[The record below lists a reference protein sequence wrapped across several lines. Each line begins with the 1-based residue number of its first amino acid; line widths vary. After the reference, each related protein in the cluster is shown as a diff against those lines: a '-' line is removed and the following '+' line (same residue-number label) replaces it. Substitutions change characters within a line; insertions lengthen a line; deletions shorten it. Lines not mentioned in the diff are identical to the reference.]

1 MYQPSKPSLSW
12 LQLFVQ
18 TILSIY
24 AYLVMEWLFFA
35 TKPSF
40 MDAMS
45 FGYKLEILLLAGF
58 VLVELTIPLLVI
70 LRILGLIP
78 GLTQKRQVFQL
89 VGAALPASYYAI
101 TCLLLID
108 NFTYT
113 LFKFGIVTSKGVFR
127 GGYAILLIILF
138 AVWYRQVIRMIRNTP
153 VSESAKID
161 QSTKSRAF
169 PWKRFQVWL
178 AISMLALSLGFGLVR
193 IGEKTSSADEAA
205 GLIKHNPN
213 IILLGGEGVVAK
225 HMSLYGYDRDTTPRL
240 HKLAETSLL
249 AENNFTNASHT
260 TGSVFSILSGKYPT
274 QTRVLYSPNIF
285 QGEDAYQHLPGIL
298 ERSGYL
304 TYQITFP
311 YYIDA
316 YDLNM
321 QDGFDQVNGRSIIQS
336 KIFLQARRLHL
347 EEVGYFLPR
356 LFERINSRLLH
367 IFYMRSMP
375 DPYSYV
381 IQAVNPEQQPQLN
394 DQERIRQLTHLLML
408 NDQPVFVHVHMMGTH
423 GGEFYPRRRVFSAG
437 ENQSAEWMPDFYDD
451 VILDF
456 DAYIGELL
464 TSLQNYDLQDQTV
477 IVIYSDHADQWRSD
491 DKIPLLFHFP
501 NGGYA
506 NRIKNNTQNLDIA
519 PTLLDYL
526 GFEKPS
532 WMPGQSLL
540 QGEPPLL
547 RPIISARYV
556 GEVCEGWWCT
566 LDSRLVRP
574 PFYQFGSI
582 QLVVCQG
589 MYTLNLNTQIL
600 SRAEVD
606 GYTAPCAADQ
616 LPTET
621 KAREIIKEH
630 LRTYGFDVSSL
641 K

>member
-1 MYQPSKPSLSW
+1 
-12 LQLFVQ
+12 
-18 TILSIY
+18 
-24 AYLVMEWLFFA
+24 MEWLFFA

-78 GLTQKRQVFQL
+78 GPTQKWQVFQFI
-89 VGAALPASYYAI
+89 GAALPAFLYAI

-113 LFKFGIVTSKGVFR
+113 LFKFGIVTSIGVFR

-138 AVWYRQVIRMIRNTP
+138 AVWYRQVIRMIRTSSVSTP
-153 VSESAKID
+153 GEIAPNSKPKAYSW
-161 QSTKSRAF
+161 Q
-169 PWKRFQVWL
+169 RFQVWL
-178 AISMLALSLGFGLVR
+178 AISLLVLSLGFGLVR
-193 IGEKTSSADEAA
+193 IGEKIRPTDEAA
-205 GLIKHNPN
+205 GLIKRQPN
-213 IILLGGEGVVAK
+213 IILLGGEGVTAK

-240 HKLAETSLL
+240 RQLAETGLL
-249 AENNFTNASHT
+249 AQNNFTNASHT
-260 TGSVFSILSGKYPT
+260 TGSVFSILSGKYPA

-321 QDGFDQVNGRSIIQS
+321 QEGFDQVNGRSINQN
-336 KIFLQARRLHL
+336 KIFLQAWRLHL

-356 LFERINSRLLH
+356 LYERISSRLLH
-367 IFYMRSMP
+367 IFYLRSMP

-381 IQAVNPEQQPQLN
+381 IQAVNPDRQPQLN
-394 DQERIRQLTHLLML
+394 DQERIRQLTHLLL
-408 NDQPVFVHVHMMGTH
+408 RSDQPVFVHVHMMGTH
-423 GGEFYPRRRVFSAG
+423 GGQFYPRKRVFSVG
-437 ENQSAEWMPDFYDD
+437 ENQSAEWMADFYDD
-451 VILDF
+451 AVLDF

-464 TSLQNYDLQDQTV
+464 TALKNNDLMDQTI
-477 IVIYSDHADQWRSD
+477 IVIYSDHADQWRSN

-501 NGGYA
+501 NGEYA
-506 NRIKNNTQNLDIA
+506 SRIKNNTQNLDIA

-526 GFEKPS
+526 GLEKPG

-547 RPIISARYV
+547 RPILSARYV
-556 GEVCEGWWCT
+556 GEVCEGGGVYSILAW
-566 LDSRLVRP
+566 SARP
-574 PFYQFGSI
+574 FTS
-582 QLVVCQG
+582 
-589 MYTLNLNTQIL
+589 
-600 SRAEVD
+600 S
-606 GYTAPCAADQ
+606 AP
-616 LPTET
+616 
-621 KAREIIKEH
+621 
-630 LRTYGFDVSSL
+630 SSL
-641 K
+641 SFARKCIR

>member
-1 MYQPSKPSLSW
+1 MTQSSKPSLSW
-12 LQLFVQ
+12 LQLFIQ
-18 TILSIY
+18 SILSIY
-24 AYLVMEWLFFA
+24 AYLFMEWLFFA

-40 MDAMS
+40 MDTMS
-45 FGYKLEILLLAGF
+45 FGDKLEIFLLAGF

-70 LRILGLIP
+70 FRILGLIP
-78 GLTQKRQVFQL
+78 GPTQKWQVFQFI
-89 VGAALPASYYAI
+89 GAALPAFFYAT
-101 TCLLLID
+101 TCLLMVD
-108 NFTYT
+108 NFTNT
-113 LFKFGIVTSKGVFR
+113 LFKFGTVTSKGVFR

-138 AVWYRQVIRMIRNTP
+138 AVWYRQVIRIIRTSP
-153 VSESAKID
+153 ISAPGEIE
-161 QSTKSRAF
+161 QSTKPRTFS
-169 PWKRFQVWL
+169 WQRFQVWL
-178 AISMLALSLGFGLVR
+178 GISLLALSLGFGLVR
-193 IGEKTSSADEAA
+193 ISEKIRPAVEAA
-205 GLIKHNPN
+205 GRIKRQPN

-240 HKLAETSLL
+240 RQLAETGLL

-260 TGSVFSILSGKYPT
+260 TGSVFSILSGKYPA
-274 QTRVLYSPNIF
+274 QTRVLYSPNIL

-298 ERSGYL
+298 QRSGYL
-304 TYQITFP
+304 SYQITFP

-316 YDLNM
+316 YDVNL
-321 QDGFDQVNGRSIIQS
+321 QEGFDEVNGRTIDQGE
-336 KIFLQARRLHL
+336 IFLQARRFHL

-356 LFERINSRLLH
+356 LYERITSRLLH
-367 IFYMRSMP
+367 IFYIRSMP

-381 IQAVNPEQQPQLN
+381 IQAVNPDQQPQLN
-394 DQERIRQLTHLLML
+394 DQERIRQLTHLLL
-408 NDQPVFVHVHMMGTH
+408 SDQPVFVHVHMMGTH
-423 GGEFYPRRRVFSAG
+423 GGEFYPRRRVFSVG
-437 ENQSAEWMPDFYDD
+437 ENQTTEWMPDFYDD
-451 VILDF
+451 AILDF

-464 TSLQNYDLQDQTV
+464 TSLQNNDLLDQTV

-501 NGGYA
+501 NGEYTS
-506 NRIKNNTQNLDIA
+506 RIKNNTQNLDIA

-526 GFEKPS
+526 GLEKPG

-547 RPIISARYV
+547 RPMISARYV

-566 LDSRLVRP
+566 LDTRLVRP

-600 SRAEVD
+600 AEAKVD
-606 GYTAPCAADQ
+606 GHTAPCAADQ
-616 LPTET
+616 IPTDA

-630 LRTYGFDVSSL
+630 LQTYGFDVASL